1 MSKYTKRPVLNEEVC
16 VHMMSRVVQKRFLID
31 EDGMGEMRRI
41 LRTQAAFAGLEVI
54 TFCFLKNHFH
64 ILVHLDP
71 EKARGAVTDEELV
84 RRFRALYGSK
94 RSPSLGVDA
103 EELEAVFERQGE
115 RAETVRRKMLARMGD
130 VSVFMKELK
139 TRFTFW
145 YNETY
150 HTVGTFWAERFR
162 SVLVEPGS
170 LALKA
175 VAAYIDLNA
184 VRAGLAET
192 PQSYRFCG
200 LGEAA
205 GGQTRA
211 QGAYAW
217 LVRGRRGRS
226 PGVAAERAAY
236 ADYVDH
242 VNRIVERLHKE
253 RAACRQS
260 EEKRED
266 ADGAGWI
273 EESAPAYG
281 YTGSGGAVGTAS
293 WVNRL
298 CAPDGPFGFLRSAKA
313 KALSTAAGSAI
324 YAVKR
329 PSQSSEA
336 AKERM
341 T

>member
-1 MSKYTKRPVLNEEVC
+1 MNDEVC

-41 LRTQAAFAGLEVI
+41 LRTQAAFAGLDVI

-71 EKARGAVTDEELV
+71 EKARGAVSDEELI

-103 EELEAVFERQGE
+103 EELEAVFERHEE
-115 RAETVRRKMLARMGD
+115 RAETLRRKMLARMGD

-192 PQSYRFCG
+192 PQGYRFCG

-205 GGQTRA
+205 VGETRA

-217 LVRGRRGRS
+217 LVRGGRGRS
-226 PGVAAERAAY
+226 PGIIAERAAY

-253 RAACRQS
+253 RTVRLSAGAG
-260 EEKRED
+260 KKD
-266 ADGAGWI
+266 ADQDCI
-273 EESAPAYG
+273 VEESAVNYG
-281 YTGSGGAVGTAS
+281 YTGAGGAVGTAT
-293 WVNRL
+293 WIDRL
-298 CAPDGPFGFLRSAKA
+298 CAADGPFGFLRSAKA
-313 KALSTAAGSAI
+313 KALSSVADSEI

-329 PSQSSEA
+329 PAQSSGA
-336 AKERM
+336 VRERM